1 MGSINTLE
9 LIITRML
16 YYFQSYIEV
25 DQMLSV
31 LNLEMIVL
39 YMQYILS

>member
-1 MGSINTLE
+1 MGSIDTLE